1 MENKY
6 WKIEFGKES
15 AEEVRQECL
24 VKINDIK
31 KVIDI
36 KCLEYIETFLRMIDI
51 KE

>member
-6 WKIEFGKES
+6 WKIKFGKEN

-36 KCLEYIETFLRMIDI
+36 KGLEYIEMFLIMVDI